1 MMCSLRPIKNDSAG
15 VILRE
20 IPTVCA
26 ILLISGL
33 VLGCDSESAKK
44 SNARPLDRSKSG
56 VELLDQDGESDQ
68 TDLIEMPFRGL
79 EAKPDFPPRIGPS
92 IPHAKL
98 FPNAQL
104 DHGPSLEQVLAKIK
118 KEDFKSAEA
127 DLRSLAWKSPNDPTL
142 SYLLAL
148 CLYRQDKFV
157 TAKVHIDT
165 AVKNADPANGEYEY
179 LGGLIYFALRE
190 YETAIDR
197 FTAAEQLEVSSE
209 TLYRLRAASLLNH
222 RQYDAAV
229 ADATKALAEDS
240 DNPESYYIRSCA
252 HAMLDKKAAAQADF
266 ESAKILGLDA
276 KRTEDLE
283 KLLAR

>member
-1 MMCSLRPIKNDSAG
+1 MVATKSTSDGLDDSK
-15 VILRE
+15 
-20 IPTVCA
+20 
-26 ILLISGL
+26 LL
-33 VLGCDSESAKK
+33 EH
-44 SNARPLDRSKSG
+44 R
-56 VELLDQDGESDQ
+56 
-68 TDLIEMPFRGL
+68 FRGIEQSKTFSSTFAPKKNL
-79 EAKPDFPPRIGPS
+79 VPNSQSSGEAS
-92 IPHAKL
+92 IE
-98 FPNAQL
+98 
-104 DHGPSLEQVLAKIK
+104 DVLAKIK

-127 DLRSLAWKSPNDPTL
+127 DLRSLAWKSPNDPAL

-148 CLYRQDKFV
+148 CLYRQDKYV

-165 AVKNADPANGEYEY
+165 AVKNADPVNREYEY

-197 FTAAEQLEVSSE
+197 FTAAEQLEVSNE
-209 TLYRLRAASLLNH
+209 TLYRLRAASFLN
-222 RQYDAAV
+222 RRRYDAAV

-252 HAMLDKKAAAQADF
+252 QAMLDQKAAAQADF
-266 ESAKILGLDA
+266 DSAKILGLDA